1 MPHNRKTRIVQHA
14 RRRTGATAVEF
25 AFCAPIFFLLVFAGI
40 ELARANMLIHTVE
53 SASLQGARR
62 GIISGATAAQCK
74 QASQNVLN
82 VAQVNEYSITI
93 SPAKITEKTDKISVK
108 VTVPM
113 DDNLYFTPSFFGGKT
128 ISRTMVINRE
138 F

>member
-1 MPHNRKTRIVQHA
+1 
-14 RRRTGATAVEF
+14 
-25 AFCAPIFFLLVFAGI
+25 
-40 ELARANMLIHTVE
+40 MLIHTVE

-74 QASQNVLN
+74 QASQNVLQ
-82 VAQVNEYSITI
+82 VARVKEFSITI
-93 SPAKITEKTDKISVK
+93 SPSKITELTDKITVK

-113 DDNLYFTPSFFGGKT
+113 DNNLYFAPSFFGGKT
-128 ISRTMVINRE
+128 IERTMVINRE